1 MFLHCLL
8 LVGFL
13 LFILYVCFMLVPHGW
28 FLFLVFWV
36 IMNGIIWNIRGI
48 GNQASVDKVRKLVKD
63 HNISWLCVLEPL
75 IDFSNLPVIA
85 RKLGFDDFFSMVKS
99 GCYGDTSSF
108 VLVLRIPSSS
118 FMSQLSFLILALFI
132 ALLSML
138 NVAILIGVFFGLI
151 WDSWLAILL
160 VTGWWVV
167 ILMWF

>member
-1 MFLHCLL
+1 M
-8 LVGFL
+8 
-13 LFILYVCFMLVPHGW
+13 
-28 FLFLVFWV
+28 
-36 IMNGIIWNIRGI
+36 
-48 GNQASVDKVRKLVKD
+48 
-63 HNISWLCVLEPL
+63 
-75 IDFSNLPVIA
+75 IA

-151 WDSWLAILL
+151 
-160 VTGWWVV
+160 
-167 ILMWF
+167 